1 MCAQMFKVQVDCCR
15 IVCAGARS
23 KRTLVKGGEKPQRR
37 GRSPG
42 TTNLG
47 SNRAQGK
54 KEAPMRAKIRRSND
68 GREDW

>member
-1 MCAQMFKVQVDCCR
+1 MFNVQVDGCR
-15 IVCAGARS
+15 IVCAGARP
-23 KRTLVKGGEKPQRR
+23 KRTLLKDGEKPRR
-37 GRSPG
+37 RDRSPG